1 MTAGRLLAWSIAGA
15 VAVQLLLWSFSE
27 ARYFTFIF
35 DFLLRVYD
43 SHGNWLLL
51 GIVVLAFALRNRPEG
66 IALVRFAAERPW
78 SCAAL
83 ALPILCL
90 ASRFAHH
97 AYPLS
102 YDEAST
108 AFQAQIF
115 ASGRLSGAWPPDL
128 IDRLVPTFL
137 QQRFITASHATG
149 EVASSYW
156 PAYALYLTPFYWLG
170 IPWAANPVAGALTL
184 PAIHRIATRLAGTPE
199 AGGWAVLLTAASPV
213 FVVNAIS
220 FYSMP
225 VHMLLDLC
233 FAVLLLDPTPRRAFL
248 AGVVGSVALTLH
260 VPARHIVF
268 AAPFLVW
275 LALRPGSPRILA
287 ALAVGYLPLT
297 LLLGFGWQIYL
308 RDLALRQ
315 VAGGGGEGGELPGLA
330 AARATF
336 TAPQA
341 LMLQARFAGLTKV
354 WTWAAAGLLV
364 LAAYGYR
371 AIADRTAARLLAAS
385 LGCTFAIYFFVGS
398 DQGHGWG
405 NRQLHAAWFVL
416 PAFAALPLVAQHP
429 GAAPLRAMAAWALA
443 LSLVAA
449 NGLRL
454 VQVESLVGSHLR
466 QVPPLA
472 QAPDPALHEIVFVDP
487 RHGIYSHDMVRND
500 PFLRGQ
506 RMVMILSPKER
517 AETLMAR
524 RFPNHVKVSEG
535 PWGQRWVAPLR

>member
-15 VAVQLLLWSFSE
+15 GAVQLLLWKVSE
-27 ARYFTFIF
+27 ARHFSFIF

-51 GIVVLAFALRNRPEG
+51 GIVVMAFALRHRPGG
-66 IALVRFAAERPW
+66 IALVRFAAQRPW

-83 ALPILCL
+83 AFPILCL

-137 QQRFITASHATG
+137 QQRFITVSHATG
-149 EVASSYW
+149 EVASTYW

-170 IPWAANPVAGALTL
+170 IPWAANPLAGALTL

-225 VHMLLDLC
+225 VHMLLDLY
-233 FAVLLLDPTPRRAFL
+233 FAVLLVDPTPRRAFL

-275 LALRPGSPRILA
+275 LALRPGSARNLA
-287 ALAVGYLPLT
+287 ALAAGYLPLT

-308 RDLALRQ
+308 RDLVR
-315 VAGGGGEGGELPGLA
+315 GPGEGGELPGLA
-330 AARATF
+330 AARGTF
-336 TAPQA
+336 IAPQGIA
-341 LMLQARFAGLTKV
+341 FQGRFASLTKI
-354 WTWAAAGLLV
+354 WTWGAAGLLV

-371 AIADRTAARLLAAS
+371 ATADRTAARLLAAS

-416 PAFAALPLVAQHP
+416 PAFAAVPLVARHRE
-429 GAAPLRAMAAWALA
+429 ADALRAMAAWALA

-454 VQVESLVGSHLR
+454 VQVEMVVGSHLR

-500 PFLRGQ
+500 PFLRGE
-506 RMVMILSPKER
+506 RMVMMLDPRER
-517 AETLMAR
+517 AEALMAR
-524 RFPNHVKVSEG
+524 RFPSHVKVSEG